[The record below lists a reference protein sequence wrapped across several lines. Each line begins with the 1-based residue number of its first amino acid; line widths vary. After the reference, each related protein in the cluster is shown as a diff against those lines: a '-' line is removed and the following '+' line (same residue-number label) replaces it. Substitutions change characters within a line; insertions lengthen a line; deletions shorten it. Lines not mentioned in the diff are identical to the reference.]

1 MEDQIPTL
9 QGKIIAEER
18 SVIERIKDI
27 EEDWK
32 VNRPYQGNVLP
43 KIALDLL
50 SIIGKKITTTKEE
63 WVRICK
69 AKELL
74 EMELGNPRRLDDLE
88 EDLIG
93 LKSVWSELNKMWTT
107 SIEVINETPFSAYVA
122 KKVKDQLD
130 GALEKM
136 MEFPNRL
143 RQYEVFEQ
151 YKKIVNNYRKV
162 NLTFGELR
170 SEAMKPRHWKEL
182 LKRLR
187 IKCSFNELT
196 LNHLWIADLIKNDK
210 DEKELLNQAR
220 GELILEEFLRNIKE
234 CWSKYELELIKYQT
248 KCKLIRGWDEL
259 FTQIDEHIN
268 NLGSMKMS
276 PYYKVFEEEIV
287 PWDEKLQ
294 KIRIIFDNWID
305 V

>member
-1 MEDQIPTL
+1 M
-9 QGKIIAEER
+9 
-18 SVIERIKDI
+18 IERIKDI

-107 SIEVINETPFSAYVA
+107 SIEIINETPFSAYVA

-143 RQYEVFEQ
+143 R
-151 YKKIVNNYRKV
+151 
-162 NLTFGELR
+162 
-170 SEAMKPRHWKEL
+170 
-182 LKRLR
+182 
-187 IKCSFNELT
+187 
-196 LNHLWIADLIKNDK
+196 
-210 DEKELLNQAR
+210 
-220 GELILEEFLRNIKE
+220 
-234 CWSKYELELIKYQT
+234 
-248 KCKLIRGWDEL
+248 
-259 FTQIDEHIN
+259 
-268 NLGSMKMS
+268 
-276 PYYKVFEEEIV
+276 
-287 PWDEKLQ
+287 
-294 KIRIIFDNWID
+294 
-305 V
+305 